1 VDVRLEG
8 AVQER
13 EGPLTPTETDDDA
26 HLEPTLR
33 PRRLEEY
40 FGQERVKETLNI
52 SIEAAR
58 QREEPLDHLLFHGPP
73 GLGKTTLAM
82 IIAAEMGV
90 SLRPTSG
97 PAIDRAADLAS
108 LLTSLQEG
116 DVLFIDEIHRLPTP
130 VEEVLYPAMEDFSV
144 DIILGKGPKARDVR
158 LKLNR
163 FTLIGATTRYALVS
177 QPLRDRF
184 GSAYRL
190 EFYDEGALSQIVR
203 RSSAVL
209 GCRIDPGGV
218 AEIARRA
225 RGTAR
230 IANRLLRRVR
240 DFAEVRA
247 DGVITQPVA
256 AEALQQLRVDEQ
268 GLDEMDRELLRV
280 MAERFGGGPVGL
292 DTLGAAL
299 SEETD
304 TIMDV
309 YEPYLL
315 KIGFIQR
322 TPRGRVLARGG
333 YEHIGIEP
341 PELAPGRSEAPQAS
355 FFDEGEEEE

>member
-1 VDVRLEG
+1 MDVRLEG

-203 RSSAVL
+203 RSSSVL
-209 GCRIDPGGV
+209 GCSIDPGGV

-256 AEALQQLRVDEQ
+256 AEALKQLRVDEQ

-280 MAERFGGGPVGL
+280 MAVRFGGGPVGL

-355 FFDEGEEEE
+355 FFDEGDEE